1 MTEQPVFH
9 VVLEGRR
16 VGPYD
21 RRTIVGMRIKKT
33 LTSEH
38 VLIDDRGLELTVAD
52 LIGRRPRTND
62 FNPNRTGGFSIV
74 QATYPA
80 SLVGVEGRG
89 YDIPNFKGE
98 IEARVQGDV
107 LRVAGR
113 FRKGLGWKEDRVKL
127 LLSDVAHARVSGSQV
142 ELWLRIGEGKPMQR
156 VAFELFTPE
165 TAGELVD
172 WLPAA
177 TPFPVDVSGGP
188 ESVAQAKSVA
198 GFQMLLIS
206 VFSLV
211 AVVGVV
217 LAVLM
222 VRRLY

>member
-1 MTEQPVFH
+1 MSSEQPLFH

-21 RRTIVGMRIKKT
+21 RRTIVGMRIRKT
-33 LTSEH
+33 LSSEH

-52 LIGRRPRTND
+52 LIGRRPRSND

-80 SLVGVEGRG
+80 SLVEVQGRG
-89 YDIPNFKGE
+89 YEIPKFRGE

-113 FRKGLGWKEDRVKL
+113 FRKGLGWREDRVKL
-127 LLSDVAHARVSGSQV
+127 LLSDVAHARVSGSVV
-142 ELWLRIGEGKPMQR
+142 ELWLRVGEGKPLQR

-172 WLPAA
+172 WLPGA
-177 TPFPVDVSGGP
+177 TPYPDLVLDAAPADKPVQS
-188 ESVAQAKSVA
+188 
-198 GFQMLLIS
+198 FRMLLIS
-206 VFSLV
+206 VLSLV
-211 AVVGVV
+211 LVVGVV
-217 LAVLM
+217 LAVVM
-222 VRRLY
+222 GRRLY